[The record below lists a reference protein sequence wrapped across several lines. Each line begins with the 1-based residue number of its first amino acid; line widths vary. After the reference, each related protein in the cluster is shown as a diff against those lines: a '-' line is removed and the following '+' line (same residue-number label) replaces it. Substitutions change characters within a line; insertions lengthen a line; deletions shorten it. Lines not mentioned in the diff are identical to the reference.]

1 MVYVGTMMGLL
12 NVLEK
17 IVSEPEPVT
26 PKRWS
31 WLPEP
36 QPQPGLRPLTG
47 EEINHCL
54 MSNNSSRKLAF
65 SR

>member
-47 EEINHCL
+47 EEI
-54 MSNNSSRKLAF
+54 
-65 SR
+65 